1 MADFDETYP
10 VTEENAAHWG
20 TLRAQ
25 RGWSWDTLVDYFE
38 RYCGH
43 DPATPGLIDWAKA
56 QGAAEGKPAA
66 RAKKGGTERAT
77 AKAPESR

>member
-10 VTEENAAHWG
+10 VTEENAAHWH

-38 RYCGH
+38 RYCGT
-43 DPATPGLIDWAKA
+43 DPATPGLIAWAKE
-56 QGAAEGKPAA
+56 QGKAEDKPAA
-66 RAKKGGTERAT
+66 RAKKRGTERAT